1 VSQNE
6 IALLSSGW
14 IGKHYAF
21 PLLVRFG
28 SHIGVTAARIKVGQ
42 YLFRAHGGKVVFS
55 ASSLPSSPA

>member
-6 IALLSSGW
+6 IAP
-14 IGKHYAF
+14 HYAF